1 MRANRL
7 RTVTA
12 AVGAAVMALAAV
24 TVTAQSPDQGQ
35 GRGPGRGG
43 RPGMPFM
50 MILDENCNGVIDAD
64 EIARAPQLLLKLD
77 RDGDG
82 RLTREELRP
91 RRPDDPNVPRSH
103 GFAGV
108 GRKP

>member
-1 MRANRL
+1 MKKNWYGVG
-7 RTVTA
+7 T
-12 AVGAAVMALAAV
+12 AVGAAIIALCAA
-24 TVTAQSPDQGQ
+24 TVTAQDPAQ

-43 RPGMPFM
+43 PPRGMPIM
-50 MILDENCNGVIDAD
+50 MILDENCNGVVDVD

-91 RRPDDPNVPRSH
+91 PRPENGNPPAPPPCAPGARQ
-103 GFAGV
+103 
-108 GRKP
+108 

>member
-7 RTVTA
+7 RTVTTA
-12 AVGAAVMALAAV
+12 AGAAVMALAAV
-24 TVTAQSPDQGQ
+24 TVTAQSPDQG
-35 GRGPGRGG
+35 RGPGRGG
-43 RPGMPFM
+43 RPGPPFI

-91 RRPDDPNVPRSH
+91 RRPDNPDAQPRPCSPE
-103 GFAGV
+103 A
-108 GRKP
+108 R